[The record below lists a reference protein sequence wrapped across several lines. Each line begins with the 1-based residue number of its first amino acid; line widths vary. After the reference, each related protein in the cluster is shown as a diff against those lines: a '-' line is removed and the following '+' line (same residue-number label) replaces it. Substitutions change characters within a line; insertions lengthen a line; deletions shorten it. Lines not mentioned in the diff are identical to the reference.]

1 MTRDDIIRMAREAHL
16 DVYGLGKDHKKFVS
30 VVERFA
36 ALIAAKERNRTWTQD
51 HWTEYERSIAA
62 AEREAC
68 ASIEVHLTTPD
79 RDYTNMSPLDAYE
92 AALIDAAIAFR
103 KAIRA
108 RGQSEVS

>member
-1 MTRDDIIRMAREAHL
+1 MTKDQIDELIRENGIVVVGEA
-16 DVYGLGKDHKKFVS
+16 VYVLCNL
-30 VVERFA
+30 VEE
-36 ALIAAKERNRTWTQD
+36 K
-51 HWTEYERSIAA
+51 SAA

-92 AALIDAAIAFR
+92 AALMDAAIAFR

-108 RGQSEVS
+108 RGQDAN